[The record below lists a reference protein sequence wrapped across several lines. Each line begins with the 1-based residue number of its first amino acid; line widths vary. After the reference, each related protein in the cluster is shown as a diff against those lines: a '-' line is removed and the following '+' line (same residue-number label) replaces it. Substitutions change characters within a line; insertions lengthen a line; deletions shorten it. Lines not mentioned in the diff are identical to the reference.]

1 MGKSCL
7 SAQATKH
14 KFETEHLATIGFEYF
29 TFNIKIKNT
38 VIKLQIWDTC
48 GQEFYKS
55 LVSSFYR
62 NTSLAIIVYAI
73 DDQKSFDDLDLW
85 VKDLKTNSSPD
96 IKIFLIGNK
105 SDLTEERVI
114 SKEMAKKF
122 KDEYD
127 LDFFIETSAKNG
139 INTQELFV
147 KAARVLYDDYNE
159 YNKKEKKKEKDKETE
174 KSENIDGKSLAETI
188 KKKKNKCC

>member
-7 SAQATKH
+7 STQATKH
-14 KFETEHLATIGFEYF
+14 KFENEHLATIGFEYF

-73 DDQKSFDDLDLW
+73 NDQKSFDELELW
-85 VKDLKTNSSPD
+85 IKDLKMNSSPD

-105 SDLTEERVI
+105 IDLTEERVI
-114 SKEMAKKF
+114 SKEMAEKIKE
-122 KDEYD
+122 DYD
-127 LDFFIETSAKNG
+127 LDFFIETSAKTG
-139 INTQELFV
+139 FNTQELFV
-147 KAARVLYDDYNE
+147 KAAKVLYEDYNE
-159 YNKKEKKKEKDKETE
+159 YQRKETQME
-174 KSENIDGKSLAETI
+174 KNENNDIKSLEDKMI
-188 KKKKNKCC
+188 RKKRSKCC

>member
-7 SAQATKH
+7 STQATKH
-14 KFETEHLATIGFEYF
+14 KFENEHLATIGFEYF

-85 VKDLKTNSSPD
+85 IKDLKMNSSPD

-105 SDLTEERVI
+105 SDLNELL
-114 SKEMAKKF
+114 SK
-122 KDEYD
+122 
-127 LDFFIETSAKNG
+127 
-139 INTQELFV
+139 
-147 KAARVLYDDYNE
+147 
-159 YNKKEKKKEKDKETE
+159 
-174 KSENIDGKSLAETI
+174 I
-188 KKKKNKCC
+188 KKLTKDSRNPAEKEAKRKINKTPYKSKGIKYFTNQFPKVDLKYKNFHKE